1 MTTYER
7 LAPTDSQA
15 MAFAQGAQDEPVVM
29 VDLLRFRAR
38 AAYARDYAGE
48 NAEVSGEEAYKR
60 YTEIALQRVRA
71 HGGRL
76 IWGGPAGMTF
86 IGPPNE
92 KWDMILVI
100 HYPSRQAFLSLTAD
114 AEYEAALVHRT
125 AALAETRLIVCK
137 GL

>member
-1 MTTYER
+1 MSTYER
-7 LAPTDSQA
+7 LTPTDSQG

-38 AAYARDYAGE
+38 AAYARDYTGE
-48 NAEVSGEEAYKR
+48 NPEVSGEEAYR
-60 YTEIALQRVRA
+60 RFTEIALQRVKVF
-71 HGGRL
+71 GGRL
-76 IWGGPAGMTF
+76 EWGGPAGMTF

-100 HYPSRQAFLSLTAD
+100 FYPSRTAFQSLMAD

-137 GL
+137 G